1 MVVVVVVVVE
11 VVVVVVVV
19 IVVGGGASLCFNAVV
34 LQQETLASASDLD
47 RVAVLRRAPDNC
59 ILGLRVQKSRM
70 PQSKSSRDDS
80 KLET

>member
-1 MVVVVVVVVE
+1 MVVVVE
-11 VVVVVVVV
+11 VG
-19 IVVGGGASLCFNAVV
+19 VVGSSSRRQRFNAVV